1 MPLWMQF
8 SPQYELLYL
17 YIKIIKKKILFKIKH
32 VIDLLKSNRQQG
44 PGELAVAPQQQQQQQ
59 TNVCW

>member
-1 MPLWMQF
+1 MNAVFPPMWTAVPLHKNNK
-8 SPQYELLYL
+8 E
-17 YIKIIKKKILFKIKH
+17 KILFKIKH